1 MRVVVFLGTC
11 SPPAPRPFYSYRCG
25 APSPRPLQQVLDVCV
40 CVCVWGALG
49 ICVWKCWAGRFCFLR
64 FSAFLAISC
73 RYFAGASRQLLR
85 SLASAVPHSTEYKG
99 KWRKVHKQN
108 LKTTLS
114 ALARH
119 TRRCFR
125 ICIGGWRSCAVCCCS
140 EVVTKK
146 ELFVCLCGWVCVCVG
161 GKSEKQ
167 KLVENIQQKVKN
179 EENRNEEGN
188 KAQTGQNYLT
198 TLQILHVVFVFLSLY
213 WFYTGERVKRLFVC
227 VCE

>member
-11 SPPAPRPFYSYRCG
+11 SPPAPRPFSSYRCG
-25 APSPRPLQQVLDVCV
+25 APSHRPLQQVLDVCV
-40 CVCVWGALG
+40 CVCVMGGSGYLRVEVLSRSLLLLAIFWFSGDL
-49 ICVWKCWAGRFCFLR
+49 VPLFCR
-64 FSAFLAISC
+64 CFSATLALPGFRCSSLDGIQREMAKSAQTKSKDDTFCARTSHETLFSYLYWWLAFVC
-73 RYFAGASRQLLR
+73 RVLLFG
-85 SLASAVPHSTEYKG
+85 SSNE
-99 KWRKVHKQN
+99 
-108 LKTTLS
+108 
-114 ALARH
+114 
-119 TRRCFR
+119 
-125 ICIGGWRSCAVCCCS
+125 
-140 EVVTKK
+140 K